1 MSPQTYSWIGLFVM
15 LFSVVLGVTGK
26 IDWGDVGLIWLAVFA
41 GSILLGIIRGL
52 ILRKRLDAKY
62 KEE

>member
-26 IDWGDVGLIWLAVFA
+26 IDWGEVGLISLAVFV
-41 GSILLGIIRGL
+41 GSALLGIIRGL
-52 ILRKRLDAKY
+52 ILRKHLDAKL
-62 KEE
+62 KKD